1 MNRALLTVAVLSTSS
16 LLLVDS
22 AIKGG
27 VLLLLAALVAVLLRR
42 DSAATRHLVWQVA
55 IVGMLVV
62 PVFSAVLPQWRIL
75 PAWAVLS
82 VASAPPSADALS
94 ERLPYEAEAS
104 EPVSTALTP
113 SWSDSV
119 LISPERIDVVS
130 IDAAPVVVHQPDGEV
145 PAVQTAGVPA
155 EIISE

>member
-1 MNRALLTVAVLSTSS
+1 MNRILVVVGTVLSTSS

-42 DSAATRHLVWQVA
+42 DSAPTQHLVWQVS

-75 PAWAVLS
+75 PAWTVITTPATTS
-82 VASAPPSADALS
+82 FADALS
-94 ERLPYEAEAS
+94 QRISDEAEAF
-104 EPVSTALTP
+104 EPVSTSLT
-113 SWSDSV
+113 SS
-119 LISPERIDVVS
+119 
-130 IDAAPVVVHQPDGEV
+130 
-145 PAVQTAGVPA
+145 
-155 EIISE
+155 